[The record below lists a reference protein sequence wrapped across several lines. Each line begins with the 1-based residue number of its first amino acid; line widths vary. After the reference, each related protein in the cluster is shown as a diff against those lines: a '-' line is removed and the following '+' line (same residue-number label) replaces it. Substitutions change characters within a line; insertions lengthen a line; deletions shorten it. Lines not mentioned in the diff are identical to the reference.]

1 MGFVVPL
8 VFFSGI
14 VGLFWA
20 IYNYKK
26 LGDIEVKRA
35 SKGGHSG

>member
-14 VGLFWA
+14 IGLFWA
-20 IYNYKK
+20 IYNYRK
-26 LGDIEVKRA
+26 LGEIDIRTSFKAQEEE
-35 SKGGHSG
+35 